1 MRRIVHLIATITLA
15 ALVMAPPPA
24 RAQGGQPPQ
33 AWLFG
38 AWTGG
43 LFPPPSSLGS
53 QECLAQP
60 VVIFTRD
67 IVMRAVITDT
77 AYSQRV
83 VETARITADGV
94 EFRFSPP
101 IPQSPSSPFG
111 MSASA
116 TTEAGFGCISPDV
129 LQVQRRSDNE
139 ISFPGCTDFPY
150 PLVRCPGR

>member
-1 MRRIVHLIATITLA
+1 MRRIVHLIATVSLA
-15 ALVMAPPPA
+15 VLAMAPPPA

-43 LFPPPSSLGS
+43 LFPPPSNLGS

-77 AYSQRV
+77 QYNQRA

-101 IPQSPSSPFG
+101 VQQAPSSPFG
-111 MSASA
+111 LSGN
-116 TTEAGFGCISPDV
+116 TTTDVGFGCISPDV

-139 ISFPGCTDFPY
+139 ITFPGCTDFPY

>member
-1 MRRIVHLIATITLA
+1 MRRTVHLIATVTLA
-15 ALVMAPPPA
+15 ALVMASPPA

-67 IVMRAVITDT
+67 TDT
-77 AYSQRV
+77 VYSQRS

-94 EFRFSPP
+94 EFRFAPP
-101 IPQSPSSPFG
+101 IAQSPSSPFG
-111 MSASA
+111 LSGNA
-116 TTEAGFGCISPDV
+116 TTEAGFGCVSPEV